1 MYDERTRQRS
11 SIFKEKKYIGP
22 KKKGKRKL
30 DAYAG
35 EGLAQEWK
43 CEISVIFGAYLLMIT
58 GDWIEKIGG
67 FTREQMGKSDDES
80 RKGYCKMSGKPL
92 RMKEGEI

>member
-1 MYDERTRQRS
+1 LTT
-11 SIFKEKKYIGP
+11 
-22 KKKGKRKL
+22 
-30 DAYAG
+30 
-35 EGLAQEWK
+35 
-43 CEISVIFGAYLLMIT
+43 T

-67 FTREQMGKSDDES
+67 FTRKQMGKSDDES

>member
-1 MYDERTRQRS
+1 LTT
-11 SIFKEKKYIGP
+11 
-22 KKKGKRKL
+22 
-30 DAYAG
+30 
-35 EGLAQEWK
+35 
-43 CEISVIFGAYLLMIT
+43 T

-80 RKGYCKMSGKPL
+80 IKSYCKMSGKPL